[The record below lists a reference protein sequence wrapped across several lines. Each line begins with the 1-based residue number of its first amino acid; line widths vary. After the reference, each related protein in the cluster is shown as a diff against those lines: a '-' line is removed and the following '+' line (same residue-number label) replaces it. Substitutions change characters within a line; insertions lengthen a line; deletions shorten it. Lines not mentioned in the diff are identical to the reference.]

1 MDARTEACHRG
12 RLPLTVQTDPLTARL
27 CDCNLCPARRSPPVR
42 LPLRHSPTCESD
54 KRKRPRTCMRG
65 RKDVRTTVLP
75 RTGLIP
81 YQDGFLA

>member
-12 RLPLTVQTDPLTARL
+12 RLPLTVQTDPLTVHL
-27 CDCNLCPARRSPPVR
+27 CDCNLGPARRTP
-42 LPLRHSPTCESD
+42 LAEYPLRLSPVHD
-54 KRKRPRTCMRG
+54 ANKRKRPRTCMRG